1 MILDFSKRNKEELEK
16 STSNVMHNDE
26 NNESSKK

>member
-16 STSNVMHNDE
+16 STSNVMYTEE
-26 NNESSKK
+26 NNESNKK